1 MTGQHEDEQVRG
13 NRPAHP
19 RLRAIGWRG
28 TAARLVAGVLLIG
41 GVIRAQQVSGFDPAP
56 WALGLAG
63 FPAVLLAWQWLR
75 ASHNPGPVHA
85 TGLVGHAV
93 CLAVGAALV
102 LTPLYAPWLSVTRDA
117 TAVFYGA
124 SLLLAVVRG
133 YAGCE
138 VLAVSNWV
146 MRRDDQVGCV
156 FFTPVDHLEQ
166 RRPL

>member
-1 MTGQHEDEQVRG
+1 MTRQHKDARSRG
-13 NRPAHP
+13 NRPDHP
-19 RLRAIGWRG
+19 RRRAIGWRG
-28 TAARLVAGVLLIG
+28 TVARLIAGLLLVG
-41 GVIRAQQVSGFDPAP
+41 GVIRTQQMTGFDPAP

-75 ASHNPGPVHA
+75 ASRNPGPVHA

-124 SLLLAVVRG
+124 SLLLAVARG
-133 YAGCE
+133 YPGCE

-156 FFTPVDHLEQ
+156 FFTPIDRLEQ
-166 RRPL
+166 HRPL